1 MSINSSPPP
10 LPPGFVAEMDK
21 RLGTEWPEL
30 RDALGETANRAVRL
44 HRVSSK
50 NDRDQLL
57 PIPAAI
63 EKYLAAPV
71 PWTTDAFYI
80 SQDAPLGKLVYHEL
94 GAYYLQEP
102 SAMAVVE
109 ALDPRPG
116 ERVLDLCAAPGGKT
130 TAIGRRM
137 QNSASGVK
145 GLLVANEIHQ
155 TRVRILGQNLERLG
169 VAALVANESPDRLAI
184 AWQEQFDA
192 ILVDAPCSGEGMF
205 RKDPDARREWSVDS
219 VIACAVRQRDIL
231 ESAVRMLRKG
241 GRLVYSTCTFNPEE
255 NEQTVAWLRDNF
267 DMTLIPLPT
276 WPGWDEA
283 RPDWADG
290 NPDLTRA
297 RRLWPHRG
305 RGEGHFVALLQKGE
319 IANSRANPVQGISR
333 RRGVEPVAARL
344 SGRQAREW
352 AAWLNEVTHGAEVP
366 AAWRNPRL
374 IGDALFTDETGG
386 LPVDGLRVLR
396 SGICLAT
403 RKGERFEPHHQWA
416 MSVQGVD
423 RINPLCSA
431 SYSVNA
437 AEACQFMTGQAFPQ
451 SGAAESGYVW
461 VHLNGLPAGWA
472 KQVPGRI
479 NNLYPKGLRRADLL
493 PE

>member
-1 MSINSSPPP
+1 MSMNSSPPP

-30 RDALGETANRAVRL
+30 RDALDATANRAVRL

-50 NDRDQLL
+50 NDPGQFL

-63 EKYLAAPV
+63 AKHLGPAV

-109 ALDPRPG
+109 ALAPRPG

-137 QNSASGVK
+137 QSTAFGVE

-169 VAALVANESPDRLAI
+169 VAALVTNESPDRLAT
-184 AWQEQFDA
+184 AWQNQFDA

-205 RKDPDARREWSVDS
+205 RKDPDARLEWSVDS
-219 VIACAVRQRDIL
+219 VTACALRQRDIL
-231 ESAVRMLRKG
+231 QSAVRMLRKG

-255 NEQTVAWLRDNF
+255 NEQTIAWLRDNF
-267 DMTLIPLPT
+267 DMTLLPLPT

-290 NPDLTRA
+290 NPDLANA
-297 RRLWPHRG
+297 RRLWPYRG
-305 RGEGHFVALLQKGE
+305 RGEGHFVALLQKEG
-319 IANSRANPVQGISR
+319 SVDSGSVTTDGISTR
-333 RRGVEPVAARL
+333 KGVASGAARL
-344 SGRQAREW
+344 SARETHEW
-352 AAWLNEVTHGAEVP
+352 TAWLRETTRGADLPE
-366 AAWRNPRL
+366 AWQNPRL
-374 IGDALFTDETGG
+374 VGNALFTDQTGA
-386 LPVDGLRVLR
+386 LPLDGLRVLR
-396 SGICLAT
+396 PGVCIAT
-403 RKGERFEPHHQWA
+403 RKGVRFEPHHQWA
-416 MSVQGVD
+416 MSVQSVD
-423 RINPLCSA
+423 PINPLA
-431 SYSVNA
+431 NAAYSLNA
-437 AEACQFMTGQAFPQ
+437 AETCQFITGQALPQ
-451 SGAAESGYVW
+451 TGATKSSYVW

-472 KQVPGRI
+472 KQVPGRV
-479 NNLYPKGLRRADLL
+479 NNLYPKGLRRVDLL